1 MIRRRSSMYQ
11 PTAIRYKAPVVEED
25 IDMTAIFLLY
35 HSMAHMNTEESPG
48 IVVYPDIAKASPCKC
63 AKVDG
68 SELCFSPGIIG
79 AMDEGQKELYC
90 NPKTTF
96 KSPALIQRLKIF
108 KQAVKAAQK
117 KVKDIPKGERL
128 EPWLAA
134 MSEELTKRAIKV

>member
-1 MIRRRSSMYQ
+1 MDVS
-11 PTAIRYKAPVVEED
+11 PTSVRYRPPAMEED
-25 IDMTAIFLLY
+25 IDMVTMFLLY
-35 HSMAHMNTEESPG
+35 HSMAHMNTEHSPG
-48 IVVYPDIAKASPCKC
+48 IVVYPEVAKASACKC

-68 SELCFSPGIIG
+68 TELCFSPGIIG

-90 NPKTTF
+90 NPKTSF
-96 KSPALIQRLKIF
+96 KSPALQKRLTVF

-134 MSEELTKRAIKV
+134 MSEELTKRAAKV

>member
-1 MIRRRSSMYQ
+1 MDTQARSV
-11 PTAIRYKAPVVEED
+11 PYKAPVVEED
-25 IDMTAIFLLY
+25 MDMVAMFLLY
-35 HSMAHMNTEESPG
+35 HSMAHMNTEHSPG

-90 NPKTTF
+90 NPKMSF
-96 KSPALIQRLKIF
+96 KSPALQQRLRIF

-128 EPWLAA
+128 APWLAA
-134 MSEELTKRAIKV
+134 MSEELVKRG